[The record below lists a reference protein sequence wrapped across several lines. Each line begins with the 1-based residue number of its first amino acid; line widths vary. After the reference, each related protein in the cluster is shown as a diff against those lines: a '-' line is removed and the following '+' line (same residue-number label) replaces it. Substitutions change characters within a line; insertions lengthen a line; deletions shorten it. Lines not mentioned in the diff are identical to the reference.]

1 MTSEPVPRIGSGI
14 YMTQGF
20 IYSLNSLFKEF
31 VCSDGCRGRYKA
43 GGGDELAARCDDD
56 AARRLAVLMLVSKM
70 QMLKMQMVAP
80 SLASV

>member
-1 MTSEPVPRIGSGI
+1 MTSEPVPSIGSGI

-43 GGGDELAARCDDD
+43 GGGDESAARCDDD
-56 AARRLAVLMLVSKM
+56 AARRLAVLMLCQRCK
-70 QMLKMQMVAP
+70 LKMQVVAP
-80 SLASV
+80 SLALV